1 MLQVMCLFLL
11 FEVSHRGHRAV
22 SSVAL
27 RLLSGWERFSWLG
40 CELFRFMLDVFL
52 MPNASV
58 YGVVIRNV
66 KVYTNIKEKDENKL
80 NFAGFNVLLMVAT
93 VEYLTVK

>member
-1 MLQVMCLFLL
+1 
-11 FEVSHRGHRAV
+11 
-22 SSVAL
+22 
-27 RLLSGWERFSWLG
+27 
-40 CELFRFMLDVFL
+40 MLDVFL

-66 KVYTNIKEKDENKL
+66 KVYTNIKEKNENKL
-80 NFAGFNVLLMVAT
+80 HFTGFNVLLMVAT